1 MFERFTDEGRSVV
14 VWAQEEVVALRHKQI
29 GTEHLL
35 LGVLRISDPPLQTA
49 ISAAGIT
56 LDSVRERVVESV
68 GRSRKGPTG
77 HIPFTPSAKQVLE
90 RPVQVSK
97 HLGHTGIGPAH
108 LLVAI
113 LQTRDR
119 TAVRV
124 LVGLDV
130 DTVALAVAAG
140 DVASGVAT
148 ETRRAG
154 RNPDQGTGKS
164 LESRSAWTEG
174 VGKIFA
180 ERAEL
185 AAGLI
190 RYARYEPEGDP
201 AQNCSCGLAGL
212 LEIARSVFTR
222 GQQPREGPVAP

>member
-14 VWAQEEVVALRHKQI
+14 VWAQEEVGALRHGQI
-29 GTEHLL
+29 GTEQLL
-35 LGVLRISDPPLQTA
+35 LGVPRSSDPLLQTA
-49 ISAAGIT
+49 GTT

-68 GRSRKGPTG
+68 GSGRKGPTG
-77 HIPFTPSAKQVLE
+77 HIPFTPSAEQVLE
-90 RPVQVSK
+90 RSLQASK
-97 HLGHTGIGPAH
+97 HFGHTGIGPAH

-113 LQTRDR
+113 LQDPEC

-130 DTVALAVAAG
+130 DPVEMAAAAREM
-140 DVASGVAT
+140 ASGVAG
-148 ETRRAG
+148 EAAEAG
-154 RNPDQGTGKS
+154 RNPNPSTGEPP
-164 LESRSAWTEG
+164 ESRSAWTEG

-190 RYARYEPEGDP
+190 RYARHEPECDP
-201 AQNCSCGLAGL
+201 ARDCRCGLAGP
-212 LEIARSVFTR
+212 LEIARSVFNR
-222 GQQPREGPVAP
+222 GQ

>member
-14 VWAQEEVVALRHKQI
+14 VWAQEEVGALRHGQI
-29 GTEHLL
+29 GTEQLL
-35 LGVLRISDPPLQTA
+35 LGVPRSSDPLLQTA
-49 ISAAGIT
+49 GTT

-113 LQTRDR
+113 LQTRDS

-190 RYARYEPEGDP
+190 RYARHEPECDP
-201 AQNCSCGLAGL
+201 ARDCRCGLAGP
-212 LEIARSVFTR
+212 LEIARSVFNR
-222 GQQPREGPVAP
+222 GQ